1 MFLHISK
8 RWLLVAALTAI
19 LTLIVAACGGG
30 ADPTAAP
37 SVPPTVAPAP
47 AATAMPEPTAMMMPN
62 EERYGGTISWAWCC
76 PNLPNLDPH
85 FGNHMTAQ
93 SVSPAYNHLTKL
105 VSGDTP
111 NDVTIEMDLAQ
122 DLTFSSDGLK
132 MTFTLNEGVKF
143 HDIDPA
149 NGRVITA
156 QDVKWNFERLAG
168 EGSAYKSSYRNVDS
182 FEAPSPTT
190 FVINMK
196 IIDTLM
202 PFAMAGRESY
212 LAAPET
218 QDLNFQTIGTGPY
231 ILDRWEKDVGVY
243 LDRNPEYFK
252 VDEAGAA
259 LPYADASESLII
271 PDRAARTAALISG
284 QLSYMEYVFTNEAKQ
299 VNAAVADIQQDTYR
313 WQSSYV
319 LYYNFTD
326 PMFQDIRVRRAI
338 ALGMD
343 IDAHIAVAFGGDA
356 VWAGPISGQHGSAW
370 AFTPDE
376 LAADKY
382 YYRYNVAEAKALLAD
397 AGIPEGFEL
406 HVDSVSFQRDYS
418 SQAELLVTEMEALGF
433 KVVHNVEPDFASF
446 IAHSRS
452 VSYKHLA
459 WGFDG
464 QNAPL
469 AWLVNNYRSDGAKN
483 ASGLV
488 DPALDAAID
497 KILTT
502 IDVGEQQ
509 RLAKQLQDQILQDVL
524 VSSRVADSNTH
535 AFAQANV
542 RSDDL
547 GRYRTSPIETYVRD
561 HENIWFEN

>member
-1 MFLHISK
+1 MFQRIGK
-8 RWLLVAALTAI
+8 RWIWLATLTAI
-19 LTLIVAACGGG
+19 LTLIVAACGGD

-37 SVPPTVAPAP
+37 APTAVPAP
-47 AATAMPEPTAMMMPN
+47 AATAVPAATATPEPPN
-62 EERYGGTISWAWCC
+62 LDRYGGTISWAWCC

-111 NDVTIEMDLAQ
+111 NDVTIEMDLAK

-156 QDVKWNFERLAG
+156 QDVKWNLERLAFE
-168 EGSAYKSSYRNVDS
+168 EGSSYKSSYRNVES

-190 FVINMK
+190 FVINME

-202 PFAMAGRESY
+202 PFAMAGREAY
-212 LAAPET
+212 IAAPET
-218 QDLNFQTIGTGPY
+218 PDLNFQTIGTGPY
-231 ILDRWEKDVGVY
+231 ILNRWEKDVGVF

-252 VDEAGAA
+252 VDADGAA

-271 PDRAARTAALISG
+271 PDRAARTAALIAG
-284 QLSYMEYVFTNEAKQ
+284 QLSYMEYVFTDEAGQ
-299 VNAAVADIQQDTYR
+299 VNAAVPDIQQDTYR

-319 LYYNFTD
+319 LYYNFNE
-326 PMFQDIRVRRAI
+326 PMFQDVRVRRAI
-338 ALGMD
+338 ALGID

-370 AFTPDE
+370 AFTPEE
-376 LAADKY
+376 LAQEKY
-382 YYRYNVAEAKALLAD
+382 YYRYNVAEAKALLAE
-397 AGIPEGFEL
+397 AGVPEGFEL
-406 HVDSVSFQRDYS
+406 HVDSVNFQRDYS
-418 SQAELLVTEMEALGF
+418 SQAELFVTEMEALGF
-433 KVVHNVEPDFASF
+433 NVVHNVEPDFGSF

-483 ASGLV
+483 ASGM
-488 DPALDAAID
+488 DDRLDAMID
-497 KILTT
+497 DILTT

-509 RLAKQLQDQILQDVL
+509 SKAKELQDLILQEVL

-547 GRYRTSPIETYVRD
+547 GRYRTQPIETYVRD